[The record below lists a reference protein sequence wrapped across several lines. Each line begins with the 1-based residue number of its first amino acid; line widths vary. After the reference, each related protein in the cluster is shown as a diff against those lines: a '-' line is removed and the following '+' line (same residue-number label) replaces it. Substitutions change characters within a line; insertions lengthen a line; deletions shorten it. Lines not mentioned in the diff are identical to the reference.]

1 MPVTPAAAARCS
13 HPSDL
18 GSYSYYSWLL
28 PRVNSD
34 APVSGGGHHNHCLT
48 FENKTLP
55 WRWRKEEGRCL
66 STGGVCF
73 WLLSQ
78 RDTVHARWGNH
89 AYTHSLLPFLY
100 LWVWG
105 FTGSHS
111 STSGSR
117 ISYKT
122 AFIHLI
128 AREKGYISIPV
139 ENLTKYKTIAGM
151 AAKRWLASLGIKLRI
166 MGDSLDRK
174 QNCLN

>member
-18 GSYSYYSWLL
+18 ESCSYYSWIL

-34 APVSGGGHHNHCLT
+34 APVWGGGHHNHCLT

-66 STGGVCF
+66 STGECMLMTPFTAWHSSCQVGEPC
-73 WLLSQ
+73 LH
-78 RDTVHARWGNH
+78 TV
-89 AYTHSLLPFLY
+89 SVPFLY

-117 ISYKT
+117 ICYKM

-128 AREKGYISIPV
+128 TREKGYISIPA
-139 ENLTKYKTIAGM
+139 ENLTKYKTIALM